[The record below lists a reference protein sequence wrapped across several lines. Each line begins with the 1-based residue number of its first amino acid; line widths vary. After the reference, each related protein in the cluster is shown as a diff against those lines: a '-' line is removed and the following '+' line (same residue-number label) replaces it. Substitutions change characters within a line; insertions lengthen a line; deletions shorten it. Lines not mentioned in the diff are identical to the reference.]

1 MEASELIFMGIGG
14 SVVAVRKSNGATV
27 WSHKLEEG
35 WLEKHAA
42 WFISLL
48 VEDGRLYAHG
58 AGKLFCFDALTGEL
72 AWKVRTERATAT
84 LATARSRPEEDLLDE
99 QLHAVHGA
107 AAAAG
112 TS

>member
-1 MEASELIFMGIGG
+1 MDISDLLFMGIGG
-14 SVVAVRKSNGATV
+14 SVVAVRKSDGATV

-42 WFISLL
+42 WFISL
-48 VEDGRLYAHG
+48 VVDGGRVYAHG
-58 AGKLFCFDALTGEL
+58 AGKLFCFDALAGDL
-72 AWKVRTERATAT
+72 LWKVKTERATAT
-84 LATARSRPEEDLLDE
+84 LATARSASAEDLLDE